1 MVTKIKGKINLLN
14 SLKHKLKVCA
24 LCAIFT
30 LGLFISFL
38 ILPVSV
44 VLSADLPENPV
55 VQVGN
60 PAISSD
66 GRDMVINAGQYN
78 KTWVDWSGGFNIG
91 AQNSVNNIGPDASA
105 IMLHRDT
112 SGAISDIVGVLKGN
126 CNVFLLNP
134 NGILFAPGAQIN
146 VGGLVASTL
155 HMSLDDFVSGNYMF
169 SSGEANLGSIVNAG
183 SIAANNP
190 GGVTLIAGALSNEG
204 VISANLGTV
213 NLISGKEVT
222 LDINGEGSIQA
233 TVNKAVLN
241 NVYDKEGNRIN
252 TGVKNTG
259 TINATGGQVYIK
271 AEAVKDVF
279 DNLIN
284 QEGVIKAGSMVQRN
298 GKIVLVSDSDG
309 IVQNSGTLDASAV
322 EAGAKGGTV
331 QILGEKVGLLGEAKI
346 DVSGDA
352 GGGTVLVGGDYQGK
366 NPDVRNASVTYMSKD
381 ATINADAIN
390 NGDGGRI
397 IIWSDNATRAYG
409 LLSVDGG
416 VEAGNGGF
424 IETSSRN
431 WMDVNDIKISA
442 GAACGKAGTWLLDP
456 ESIEITGATTNITV
470 GGADPLIYSPT
481 AIDTV
486 TTLNAATINA
496 ALDTGVGVT
505 VDTSSAGTTT
515 PGKIT
520 VTSAILKSADP
531 GGDGSTLTLDADNDI
546 EINNTISST
555 SGVLNVV
562 LTALA
567 GVDVGAAIDTNGGT
581 FSSTGT
587 TFTNA
592 GGTITTSDG
601 AGGITINHSGAVTI
615 GAALLSAAGNVD
627 IDSTGSTVAV
637 NQGITTTTG
646 NVTIDSAVGST
657 TTVAAAGDI
666 QTTTGIVTF
675 GGTRADNL
683 TTSGDITTS
692 TGGNITFTRATTLGG
707 NVNVDAGN
715 QTFTSSSTIN
725 TQGNDLSITA
735 DTIALGGNFSGTGN
749 LTLQPDTVG
758 QAIGIGTDAAGAF
771 SLTDTEVGYI
781 NNGAT
786 FTSITIGR
794 SDGTGLVTVNPG
806 TGTTTFSDPITIRSG
821 GAGGS
826 ITVNEIFTTAASNS
840 AITFTAGSGDSGIFT
855 LTAGAGNTI
864 SSGSG
869 AIIISADSV
878 ALNTTADTIT
888 STGAITLQPS
898 TTARP
903 IVLAGAGAATD
914 FALTQAEIDSV
925 TTGYSSITIG
935 KSAGTG
941 TLTLGGAVDLA
952 GETAIIRSGQIN
964 DAVNAITATN
974 LTLNLSSTT
983 GANVARTTVTTF
995 AADTSGG
1002 DSATNDSLTLVDT
1015 AGGVD
1020 LATSNIG
1027 DGNLTVTATTGNI
1040 TDSATITV
1048 GGTASFTTSQ
1058 ADADINLG
1066 TLAVT
1071 GNIYVNT
1078 NGATGNATLV
1088 NATALN
1094 FTDTST
1100 VGGALN
1106 ATATTGNLTDAGTLT
1121 VGGTSTFTT
1130 SNANDDIVIN
1140 GLAGTGAISLNT
1152 NGATG
1157 NAALVNTIAVDL
1169 ALSNVGGA
1177 LTATATT
1184 GNMTDSGLVTV
1195 GGAGSFTTSQVD
1207 ADINLGTLAVAGDIT
1222 LSTSGTTGNATIV
1235 NTVATTLAASTIGG
1249 NLDANSSNNSFVV
1262 SGALSTAV
1270 ANGSLSL
1277 NAGTNTLTT
1286 NAGGTLASGSGA
1298 ITLTSDA
1305 VALGDTITGTGNITL
1320 TPSTAS
1326 TGIGIGTGAAGAY
1339 NLNTTEIGYLVN
1351 GFNLITIGN
1360 AAGTG
1365 AIDIQAITF
1374 HDPVTIRS
1382 PAGAG
1387 SITVNGLL
1395 QDDHGSGTLTLD
1407 GPGATTTLNADIV
1420 TDRVA
1425 IHIDDNLIINGAAR
1439 TLDTTNGAAGAG
1451 ANITIDGTTDSTAT
1465 QYNGLTLDAG
1475 TGGNI
1480 TLTGSVGSGVTQEL
1494 GGITI
1499 TQANDVTFSSTIEAS
1514 WFDQTDSQGTTT
1526 FSGDVT
1532 TTGTTGGYGIDGRS
1546 KTNIHLD
1553 DNVDLNSSSNPI
1565 RLRSDSFTF
1574 DPGATITGSSVTL
1587 GPYTA
1592 ATAIGVEDNTK
1603 VWNVT
1608 DAMLDVIVGPVT
1620 IGDATT
1626 GAITIA
1632 NGAAGGNINLT
1643 QNKNLTFISGSTI
1656 NLIGVGA
1663 GPAITTTSGGAVTFT
1678 NAGILTIN
1686 AAGDLSLDGA
1696 FLQDGAGLVS
1706 TAGDITT
1713 TADAITFTTG
1723 TTLTGSIALSNGG
1736 GANTGDIWFKSSLTG
1751 TTTSTENLTLTAGAG
1766 SIKMDGLVGA
1776 TRLGDILINNAFNFT
1791 PALGV
1796 SAKTLTQTT
1805 GTGTTQFSDNIDITG
1820 NIGVHNGIINV
1831 GSAAN
1836 VTSASGNIDLESLTG
1851 SMALSGNLTA
1861 VGNTVTLTSAA
1872 NITDT
1877 TSSDTDITANS
1888 LTITANSGSVGA
1900 SGANN
1905 QLDTDVNTIT
1915 ASAGNNIYIYQKKA
1929 VALPSIVATAGVVDI
1944 EAAGTITSTIVSA
1957 NGGYAVNLY
1966 ATSGDILDTVGGLI
1980 TGTSSSTLRA
1990 PSGLIGTTSNPLDVK
2005 ITGSL
2010 WVLAGLQQ
2018 NEVSVILIG
2027 SVNSGAATERV
2038 EIFEPAPPGLVIL
2051 NNRLMGGSNYG
2062 SGSNR
2067 GSILSRGYGYT
2078 AIIRS
2083 EILDAA
2089 LEQAL
2094 GPWGN
2099 NRISLWSLG
2108 LGTNVGENLLSFSPA
2123 VIDVSKYNISS
2134 ASSFLL
2140 GPIPLVIDVTPLRLP
2155 ELQMEIDKTANYCT
2169 IRSLK

>member
-1374 HDPVTIRS
+1374 HDPVTIMS

-1643 QNKNLTFISGSTI
+1643 QNKNLTFISG
-1656 NLIGVGA
+1656 
-1663 GPAITTTSGGAVTFT
+1663 
-1678 NAGILTIN
+1678 
-1686 AAGDLSLDGA
+1686 
-1696 FLQDGAGLVS
+1696 
-1706 TAGDITT
+1706 
-1713 TADAITFTTG
+1713 
-1723 TTLTGSIALSNGG
+1723 
-1736 GANTGDIWFKSSLTG
+1736 
-1751 TTTSTENLTLTAGAG
+1751 
-1766 SIKMDGLVGA
+1766 
-1776 TRLGDILINNAFNFT
+1776 
-1791 PALGV
+1791 
-1796 SAKTLTQTT
+1796 
-1805 GTGTTQFSDNIDITG
+1805 
-1820 NIGVHNGIINV
+1820 
-1831 GSAAN
+1831 
-1836 VTSASGNIDLESLTG
+1836 
-1851 SMALSGNLTA
+1851 
-1861 VGNTVTLTSAA
+1861 
-1872 NITDT
+1872 
-1877 TSSDTDITANS
+1877 
-1888 LTITANSGSVGA
+1888 
-1900 SGANN
+1900 
-1905 QLDTDVNTIT
+1905 
-1915 ASAGNNIYIYQKKA
+1915 
-1929 VALPSIVATAGVVDI
+1929 
-1944 EAAGTITSTIVSA
+1944 
-1957 NGGYAVNLY
+1957 
-1966 ATSGDILDTVGGLI
+1966 
-1980 TGTSSSTLRA
+1980 
-1990 PSGLIGTTSNPLDVK
+1990 
-2005 ITGSL
+2005 
-2010 WVLAGLQQ
+2010 
-2018 NEVSVILIG
+2018 
-2027 SVNSGAATERV
+2027 
-2038 EIFEPAPPGLVIL
+2038 
-2051 NNRLMGGSNYG
+2051 
-2062 SGSNR
+2062 
-2067 GSILSRGYGYT
+2067 
-2078 AIIRS
+2078 
-2083 EILDAA
+2083 
-2089 LEQAL
+2089 
-2094 GPWGN
+2094 
-2099 NRISLWSLG
+2099 
-2108 LGTNVGENLLSFSPA
+2108 
-2123 VIDVSKYNISS
+2123 
-2134 ASSFLL
+2134 
-2140 GPIPLVIDVTPLRLP
+2140 
-2155 ELQMEIDKTANYCT
+2155 
-2169 IRSLK
+2169 